1 MKKLAVTV
9 TLACA
14 TLASSS
20 AAFADE
26 INTDVATTDK
36 QARPSQTSASTSA
49 STSSSTSTS
58 TSDAPTSVTTSQTTT
73 TSAPITTPTDR
84 PSYEIY
90 DRQRPNRPALITGA
104 SIFAGSYL
112 TTVIATAAND
122 SKPDQSLYIPV
133 VGPWLHLAD
142 RDGTEGKT
150 GQTLLI
156 GASGVVQGVGVGL
169 MIASMFMHE
178 KKPVATISMGS
189 VKMAVGPGGAA
200 GTF

>member
-1 MKKLAVTV
+1 MKKLAATV
-9 TLACA
+9 TLAVA

-26 INTDVATTDK
+26 INTDVVTTDK
-36 QARPSQTSASTSA
+36 QAPPTQATQPST
-49 STSSSTSTS
+49 
-58 TSDAPTSVTTSQTTT
+58 VTTSQTTT
-73 TSAPITTPTDR
+73 TSAPITTPINR

-90 DRQRPNRPALITGA
+90 DRQRPNRPVLITGA

-142 RDGTEGKT
+142 RDGTEGRT

-169 MIASMFMHE
+169 MIASLFMHE
-178 KKPVATISMGS
+178 KKPVGTVSMGS
-189 VKMAVGPGGAA
+189 VKVAVGPGGAA